1 MYTYIYMLMGS
12 CADRMLCGVMRS
24 PTLGCDRYDASNRVW
39 NPVWNP
45 VNNPVNNPVWSQRRE
60 AANTATNLLRVAN
73 NIEIAATSKMTIG
86 MNACTVMCE
95 CINVV
100 STDLPCA

>member
-1 MYTYIYMLMGS
+1 MLIGM
-12 CADRMLCGVMRS
+12 CADRTLCGVMHS
-24 PTLGCDRYDASNRVW
+24 PALGCDRSDASNGVW
-39 NPVWNP
+39 
-45 VNNPVNNPVWSQRRE
+45 NPVWSQRRK
-60 AANTATNLLRVAN
+60 AANTASNLLRVAN
-73 NIEIAATSKMTIG
+73 NSEIEATSKMTIG